1 MAFERVNANDL
12 RLGLYIKLV
21 GSWFSHPFPT
31 NTFKIKTEKDLE
43 TLRSL
48 RNVKILYDFDRSDPP
63 PTTHVEPEPEEPQV
77 NIERSDDDP
86 GNDPAEDLA
95 MIQEKE
101 ERKQAFAHRRNQLL
115 EAEQAYQEVLDENKV
130 LMREVTCGYVKGMRK
145 AEELMNVLGDILSN
159 DGSLVALMNL
169 MGNNEIGDEFYYHSL
184 NTAILSM
191 VVARD
196 LNLAPDDAHMVGMA
210 ALFHDIGEVS
220 DDGEIQ
226 YKGGRLTQQQQ
237 LAHQR
242 HPQLGKR
249 MLEKGFSFPGPS
261 LDAIY
266 QHHERMNGTGYPH
279 KLSAGQIH
287 KFAKI
292 IMIVDAYDDLCN
304 NIDLKKCLTPYEAMC
319 KLYALRDKEFWEEG
333 VLALIRCL
341 GVYPPSSI
349 VELSDGSIGIVSTI
363 NLEDRLRPMVMLYS
377 QGIAKDQA
385 ILLDLSE
392 EKSLS
397 LKQCLRPSALPREIW
412 EYLNPR
418 SMIRY
423 FAYNT
428 DPGISPSSAS
438 PRSHSQAGTSPVS
451 TVSNT

>member
-31 NTFKIKTEKDLE
+31 NTFKIKTDKDLA

-48 RNVKILYDFDRSDPP
+48 RNVKILYDSRRSDPP
-63 PTTHVEPEPEEPQV
+63 PNSLDEQEPEEPRVSINQA
-77 NIERSDDDP
+77 IDDP
-86 GNDPAEDLA
+86 VDEPEEDPAT
-95 MIQEKE
+95 IQERE
-101 ERKQAFAHRRNQLL
+101 ERQLSFAHRRNQLL
-115 EAEQAYQEVLDENKV
+115 EAEQSYQEVLEENKV

-145 AEELMNVLGDILSN
+145 AEELMNVLGDILGN

-191 VVARD
+191 VVARE
-196 LNLAPDDAHMVGMA
+196 LALAPDDAHMVGMA

-226 YKGGRLTQQQQ
+226 YKGGHLTQQQH

-242 HPQLGKR
+242 HPQIGKR
-249 MLEKGFSFPGPS
+249 MLEKGFNFPGPS
-261 LDAIY
+261 LEAIY

-279 KLSAGQIH
+279 KLTVDKIH
-287 KFAKI
+287 NFAKI
-292 IMIVDAYDDLCN
+292 IMVVDAYDDLCN
-304 NIDLKKCLTPYEAMC
+304 NIDLEKCMTPYEAIC
-319 KLYALRDKEFWEEG
+319 QLYALRGKEFWEEG

-363 NLEDRLRPMVMLYS
+363 NLQDRLRPLVMLYS
-377 QGIAKDQA
+377 PGMPKDQA
-385 ILLDLSE
+385 IILDLSE

-397 LKQCLRPSALPREIW
+397 LKQSLRPSELPREIW
-412 EYLNPR
+412 DFLNPR
-418 SMIRY
+418 NMIRY

-428 DPGISPSSAS
+428 DPAISSSGS
-438 PRSHSQAGTSPVS
+438 SSQSHSLAKASPVS
-451 TVSNT
+451 TV